1 MREETQCLTSRS
13 IVKNSKTCEQKLNEE
28 LEALRKQLGETL
40 EELTHLKDHFLG
52 VFPPEKTK
60 D

>member
-1 MREETQCLTSRS
+1 MSDKPVDRKEFEDLR
-13 IVKNSKTCEQKLNEE
+13 KKLNEE